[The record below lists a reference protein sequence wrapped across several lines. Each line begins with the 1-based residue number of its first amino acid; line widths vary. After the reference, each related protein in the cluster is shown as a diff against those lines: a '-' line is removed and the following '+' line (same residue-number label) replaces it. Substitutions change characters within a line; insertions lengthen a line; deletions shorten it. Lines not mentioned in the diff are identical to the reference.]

1 MSLGRSIPVAVVL
14 TLGLVLQGCA
24 GKGPPTLA
32 LMPAP
37 EAFAEGAFD
46 RAADDRPVGDIPDGG
61 LLYATGRQKSPGNA
75 PGDFYTTERS
85 LVVHLGEA
93 QISVSRPEITWRQ
106 ARELAL
112 LKAPTRDYPIQVA
125 GVTEYGILDRSVTPY
140 VDPGPQ
146 AIPPGAATARFA
158 AEVNRRL
165 DRAGQKDVYIYVHG
179 YKVTFDNP
187 VLVAAEMWHFMGYE
201 GVFIAYS
208 WPATPEATAYVGDVD
223 TAMGMARNLRELV
236 RTLETGTRAERIHI
250 IGYSAGTRLVSRTLE
265 QMALLNRDRPE
276 GAYRYG
282 SRLEN
287 VFLVSSDVDRA
298 VFGAYLADGILD
310 VSRHLIIYASDK
322 DDALRISEGITGHQR
337 LGQALKGEAVP
348 PAFAELLKSRADR
361 ISYIDVSGAPNVES
375 GNGHGYFRGSP
386 WVSSDLMVKL
396 MYRLDPEVRGLVR
409 DPGTGILA
417 FPVDYDR
424 RMQQALSGV
433 KPPRSGTTSNG
444 HAVSGDGKDIP

>member
-1 MSLGRSIPVAVVL
+1 MSRLRFILIAVMMALGFA
-14 TLGLVLQGCA
+14 LQACA

-37 EAFAEGAFD
+37 EAFSDGAFD
-46 RAADDRPVGDIPDGG
+46 RVADDRPVGDIPDGG
-61 LLYATGRQKSPGNA
+61 LLYATGRQKSLGNA

-112 LKAPTRDYPIQVA
+112 LKAPTRDYPIQVS
-125 GVTEYGILDRSVTPY
+125 GVTEYGILERSVTPY

-146 AIPPGAATARFA
+146 TIAPRVATERFA

-165 DRAGQKDVYIYVHG
+165 ARTGQKDVYIYVHG

-236 RTLETGTRAERIHI
+236 RTLETETGAERIHI

-276 GAYRYG
+276 GGYRYG

-298 VFGAYLADGILD
+298 VFGAYLADGILE
-310 VSRHLIIYASDK
+310 VSRHLIIYASEK
-322 DDALRISEGITGHQR
+322 DEALRISEGITGHQR
-337 LGQALKGEAVP
+337 LGQALKGEAIP

-396 MYRLDPEVRGLVR
+396 MFRLDPEVRGLVR

-417 FPVDYDR
+417 FPADYDR
-424 RMQQALSGV
+424 RMQQALSGINR
-433 KPPRSGTTSNG
+433 PR
-444 HAVSGDGKDIP
+444 P

>member
-1 MSLGRSIPVAVVL
+1 MSLHRFSRIAVIMAV
-14 TLGLVLQGCA
+14 GFALQACA
-24 GKGPPTLA
+24 GKRPPTLA

-37 EAFAEGAFD
+37 EAFSDGAFD
-46 RAADDRPVGDIPDGG
+46 RAADDRAVGDIPDGG
-61 LLYATGRQKSPGNA
+61 LLYATGRQKSLGNA

-93 QISVSRPEITWRQ
+93 QISVSRPDITWRQ

-112 LKAPTRDYPIQVA
+112 LKAPARDYPIQVS
-125 GVTEYGILDRSVTPY
+125 GVTEYGILERSVTPY
-140 VDPGPQ
+140 LDPGPL
-146 AIPPGAATARFA
+146 ATPPASATAQFTR
-158 AEVNRRL
+158 EVNRRL
-165 DRAGQKDVYIYVHG
+165 GRTGQKDVYIYVHG

-236 RTLETGTRAERIHI
+236 RTLETETEAERIHI

-265 QMALLNRDRPE
+265 QMALLNRDRSQ

-287 VFLVSSDVDRA
+287 VFLVSSDVDRS
-298 VFGAYLADGILD
+298 VFGAYLADGILE
-310 VSRHLIIYASDK
+310 VSRHLIIYASEK
-322 DDALRISEGITGHQR
+322 DEALKISEAITGHQR
-337 LGQALKGEAVP
+337 LGEALPAESVP
-348 PAFAELLKSRADR
+348 PSLAQLLKSRADR
-361 ISYIDVSGAPNVES
+361 ISYIDVSQAPKVGA

-409 DPGTGILA
+409 DPRTGILA
-417 FPVDYDR
+417 FPADYDR
-424 RMQQALSGV
+424 RMQQALSGI
-433 KPPRSGTTSNG
+433 KRPGP
-444 HAVSGDGKDIP
+444 

>member
-1 MSLGRSIPVAVVL
+1 MSRLRFILIAVMMALGFA
-14 TLGLVLQGCA
+14 LQACA

-37 EAFAEGAFD
+37 EAFSDGAFD
-46 RAADDRPVGDIPDGG
+46 RVADDRPVGDIPDGG
-61 LLYATGRQKSPGNA
+61 LLYATGRQKSLGNA

-112 LKAPTRDYPIQVA
+112 LKAPTRDYPIQVS
-125 GVTEYGILDRSVTPY
+125 GVTEYGILERSVTPY

-146 AIPPGAATARFA
+146 TIAPRVATERFA

-165 DRAGQKDVYIYVHG
+165 ARTGQKDVYIYVHG

-265 QMALLNRDRPE
+265 QMALLNRDRPA
-276 GAYRYG
+276 GGYQYG

-287 VFLVSSDVDRA
+287 VFLVSSDVDRS

-337 LGQALKGEAVP
+337 LGQALKGEAIP

-396 MYRLDPEVRGLVR
+396 MFRLDPEVRGLVR

-417 FPVDYDR
+417 FPADYDR
-424 RMQQALSGV
+424 RMQQALSGINR
-433 KPPRSGTTSNG
+433 PR
-444 HAVSGDGKDIP
+444 P

>member
-1 MSLGRSIPVAVVL
+1 MSRLRFILIAVMMALGFA
-14 TLGLVLQGCA
+14 LQACA

-37 EAFAEGAFD
+37 EAFSDGAFD

-61 LLYATGRQKSPGNA
+61 LLYATGRQKSLGNA

-93 QISVSRPEITWRQ
+93 KISVSRPEITWRQ

-112 LKAPTRDYPIQVA
+112 LKAPTRDYPIQVS
-125 GVTEYGILDRSVTPY
+125 GVTEYGILERSVTPY

-146 AIPPGAATARFA
+146 TIAPRVATERFA

-165 DRAGQKDVYIYVHG
+165 ARTGQKDVYIYVHG

-265 QMALLNRDRPE
+265 QMALLNRDRPA
-276 GAYRYG
+276 GGYQYG

-287 VFLVSSDVDRA
+287 VFLVSSDVDRS

-337 LGQALKGEAVP
+337 LGQALKGEAIP

-396 MYRLDPEVRGLVR
+396 MFRLDPEVRGLVR

-417 FPVDYDR
+417 FPADYDR
-424 RMQQALSGV
+424 RMQQALSGINR
-433 KPPRSGTTSNG
+433 PR
-444 HAVSGDGKDIP
+444 P

>member
-1 MSLGRSIPVAVVL
+1 MPVFRRLPIVL
-14 TLGLVLQGCA
+14 ILGLGVFLQACA
-24 GKGPPTLA
+24 GKGPPTLS

-37 EAFAEGAFD
+37 EAFTEGAFS

-61 LLYATGRQKSPGNA
+61 LLYATGRQKSPENTPGN
-75 PGDFYTTERS
+75 FYSSERS

-93 QISVSRPEITWRQ
+93 RISVSRPDITWRQ

-112 LKAPTRDYPIQVA
+112 LKSAAKDYPIQVS
-125 GVTEYGILDRSVTPY
+125 GVTEYGTLERSVTPY
-140 VDPGPQ
+140 VDPGVQTATP
-146 AIPPGAATARFA
+146 AEATARFA

-165 DRAGQKDVYIYVHG
+165 ERTGQKDVYIYVHG

-236 RTLETGTRAERIHI
+236 HTLETETKAERIHI

-265 QMALLNRDRPE
+265 QMALLNRDRPA
-276 GAYRYG
+276 GVYRYG

-322 DDALRISEGITGHQR
+322 DEALRISEGITGHQR
-337 LGQALKGEAVP
+337 LGEALPANAVP
-348 PAFAELLKSRADR
+348 PAFAQLLKSRPDR
-361 ISYIDVSGAPNVES
+361 ISYIDVSAAPNVEA

-396 MYRLDPEVRGLVR
+396 MYRLPPEVRGLVR
-409 DPGTGILA
+409 DPRTGVLA
-417 FPVDYDR
+417 FPADYDQ
-424 RMQQALSGV
+424 RMNRALQDLRTGR
-433 KPPRSGTTSNG
+433 PPG
-444 HAVSGDGKDIP
+444 P

>member
-1 MSLGRSIPVAVVL
+1 MSKVL
-14 TLGLVLQGCA
+14 TRFLTVLASGLLLQACA
-24 GKGPPTLA
+24 GKAPPSLA

-37 EAFAEGAFD
+37 EAFTEGAFS
-46 RAADDRPVGDIPDGG
+46 RAADDRPVGEIPDGG
-61 LLYATGRQKSPGNA
+61 LLYATGRQKSAGDR

-93 QISVSRPEITWRQ
+93 RISVSRPDITWRQ
-106 ARELAL
+106 AREQAL
-112 LKAPTRDYPIQVA
+112 LKASTQDYPIQVS
-125 GVTEYGILDRSVTPY
+125 GVTEYGMLERSVTPLL
-140 VDPGPQ
+140 DPGSQ
-146 AIPPGAATARFA
+146 ATPPAAATARFA

-165 DRAGQKDVYIYVHG
+165 DRTGQKDVYIYVHG

-236 RTLETGTRAERIHI
+236 HTLETETRAERIHI

-276 GAYRYG
+276 GAYHYG

-287 VFLVSSDVDRA
+287 VFLVSSDVDRS

-322 DDALRISEGITGHQR
+322 DEALRISEGITGHQR
-337 LGQALKGEAVP
+337 LGEALAPDAVP
-348 PAFAELLKSRADR
+348 PAFAQLLKGRSDR
-361 ISYIDVSGAPNVES
+361 ISYIDVSAAPNVEA

-396 MYRLDPEVRGLVR
+396 MYRLPPETRGLVR
-409 DPGTGILA
+409 DPRTGVLS
-417 FPVDYDR
+417 FPPDYDR
-424 RMQQALSGV
+424 RMESALAGV
-433 KPPRSGTTSNG
+433 SRPR
-444 HAVSGDGKDIP
+444 P

>member
-1 MSLGRSIPVAVVL
+1 MAPLRSIPAAIVL
-14 TLGLVLQGCA
+14 SLGLVLQGCA
-24 GKGPPTLA
+24 GQSPPTLA

-37 EAFAEGAFD
+37 EAFSKGAFD
-46 RAADDRPVGDIPDGG
+46 QAADDRPVGDIPDGG

-93 QISVSRPEITWRQ
+93 KISISRPEITWRQ
-106 ARELAL
+106 AREIAL
-112 LKAPTRDYPIQVA
+112 LKAPTRDYPIQVS
-125 GVTEYGILDRSVTPY
+125 GVTEFGILDRSVTPY
-140 VDPGPQ
+140 VDPGPL
-146 AIPPGAATARFA
+146 AIAPASATARFTS
-158 AEVNRRL
+158 EVNRRL
-165 DRAGQKDVYIYVHG
+165 DRTGQKDVYIYVHG

-208 WPATPEATAYVGDVD
+208 WPATPESTAYIGDVD

-236 RTLETGTRAERIHI
+236 HTLETETKAERIHI

-287 VFLVSSDVDRA
+287 VFLVSSDVDRS

-310 VSRHLIIYASDK
+310 VSRHLIIYASKK
-322 DDALRISEGITGHQR
+322 DEALRISEAITGHQR
-337 LGQALKGEAVP
+337 LGQALRGEAVP
-348 PAFAELLKSRADR
+348 PAFAQLLKSRADR
-361 ISYIDVSGAPNVES
+361 ISYIDVSEAPDIEW

-409 DPGTGILA
+409 DPATGILA
-417 FPVDYDR
+417 FPTDYDQ
-424 RMQQALSGV
+424 RMQKTLAGINR
-433 KPPRSGTTSNG
+433 PR
-444 HAVSGDGKDIP
+444 P

>member
-1 MSLGRSIPVAVVL
+1 MSLRRPISIAVIMALGL
-14 TLGLVLQGCA
+14 TLQACA
-24 GKGPPTLA
+24 GGGTPTLA

-37 EAFAEGAFD
+37 EAFSDGAFD

-61 LLYATGRQKSPGNA
+61 LLYATGRQKSRGNT

-112 LKAPTRDYPIQVA
+112 LKAPTRDYPIQVS

-140 VDPGPQ
+140 LDPGPQ
-146 AIPPGAATARFA
+146 PVSPAAATAQFTR
-158 AEVNRRL
+158 EVNRRL
-165 DRAGQKDVYIYVHG
+165 ERTSQKDVYIYVHG

-236 RTLETGTRAERIHI
+236 RTLETETGAERIHI
-250 IGYSAGTRLVSRTLE
+250 IGYSAGTRLVSRALE
-265 QMALLNRDRPE
+265 QMALLNRDRPG

-287 VFLVSSDVDRA
+287 VFLVSSDVDRS
-298 VFGAYLADGILD
+298 VFGAYLADGILE
-310 VSRHLIIYASDK
+310 VSRHLVIYASEK
-322 DDALRISEGITGHQR
+322 DEALRISEAITGHQR
-337 LGQALKGEAVP
+337 LGEALPADSVP
-348 PAFAELLKSRADR
+348 PSLSQLLKSRADR
-361 ISYIDVSGAPNVES
+361 ISYIDVSRAPNVES

-409 DPGTGILA
+409 DPQTGILA

-424 RMQQALSGV
+424 RMRKALSGIKRPV
-433 KPPRSGTTSNG
+433 P
-444 HAVSGDGKDIP
+444 

>member
-1 MSLGRSIPVAVVL
+1 MNAIRGANAALALLAS
-14 TLGLVLQGCA
+14 GLLLQACA

-37 EAFAEGAFD
+37 EAFTEGAFD

-61 LLYATGRQKSPGNA
+61 LLYATGRQKSAGDK

-93 QISVSRPEITWRQ
+93 RISVSRPDITWRQ
-106 ARELAL
+106 ARDLAL
-112 LKAPTRDYPIQVA
+112 LKAPTKDYPIQVS
-125 GVTEYGILDRSVTPY
+125 GVTEYGILERSVTPY
-140 VDPGPQ
+140 LDPGSQ
-146 AIPPGAATARFA
+146 ATTPAAATARFTS
-158 AEVNRRL
+158 EVNRRL
-165 DRAGQKDVYIYVHG
+165 ERTGQKDVYIYVHG

-236 RTLETGTRAERIHI
+236 HTLETETRAERVHI

-265 QMALLNRDRPE
+265 QMALLNRDRPA

-282 SRLEN
+282 SKLEN
-287 VFLVSSDVDRA
+287 VFLVSSDVDRS

-310 VSRHLIIYASDK
+310 MPRHLIIYASDK
-322 DDALRISEGITGHQR
+322 DKALGISEVITGHQR
-337 LGQALKGEAVP
+337 LGEALAADAVP
-348 PAFAELLKSRADR
+348 PALARLLTSRPDR
-361 ISYIDVSGAPNVES
+361 ISYIDVSDAPDVKS

-409 DPGTGILA
+409 DPKTGILA
-417 FPVDYDR
+417 FPPDYDK
-424 RMQQALSGV
+424 RMEAALAGV
-433 KPPRSGTTSNG
+433 SRPR
-444 HAVSGDGKDIP
+444 P

>member
-1 MSLGRSIPVAVVL
+1 MPSRRLIRAAAFL
-14 TLGLVLQGCA
+14 AFGLVLQACA
-24 GKGPPTLA
+24 GKAPPALA

-37 EAFAEGAFD
+37 DAFDIGAFD

-61 LLYATGRQKSPGNA
+61 ILYATGRQKSAGNA

-93 QISVSRPEITWRQ
+93 RISVSRPEITWRQ
-106 ARELAL
+106 AREVAL
-112 LKAPTRDYPIQVA
+112 LKSPTRDYPIQVS
-125 GVTEYGILDRSVTPY
+125 GVTEYGVLEGSVTPY
-140 VDPGPQ
+140 LDPGPQ
-146 AIPPGAATARFA
+146 ATPPASATAQFTS
-158 AEVNRRL
+158 EVNRRL
-165 DRAGQKDVYIYVHG
+165 ERTGQRDVYIYVHG

-187 VLVAAEMWHFMGYE
+187 VLVAAEMWHFMGYD

-236 RTLETGTRAERIHI
+236 RTLETKTKAERIHI

-276 GAYRYG
+276 GDYRYG

-287 VFLVSSDVDRA
+287 VFLVSSDVDRS

-310 VSRHLIIYASDK
+310 VSRHLIIYASAK
-322 DDALRISEGITGHQR
+322 DEALRISEGITGHQR
-337 LGQALKGEAVP
+337 LGEALAADAVP
-348 PAFAELLKSRADR
+348 PALAQLLKSRADR
-361 ISYIDVSGAPNVES
+361 ISYIDVSAAPNIES

-409 DPGTGILA
+409 DPRTGILT
-417 FPVDYDR
+417 FPADYDL
-424 RMQQALSGV
+424 RMQTALGSV
-433 KPPRSGTTSNG
+433 RPPR
-444 HAVSGDGKDIP
+444 P

>member
-1 MSLGRSIPVAVVL
+1 MSFMHRASAALAVFAAL
-14 TLGLVLQGCA
+14 ALQACA
-24 GKGPPTLA
+24 GKAPPSLA

-37 EAFAEGAFD
+37 EAFTDGAFS

-61 LLYATGRQKSPGNA
+61 LLYATGRQKSAGNA

-93 QISVSRPEITWRQ
+93 RISVSRPDITWRQ
-106 ARELAL
+106 ARDLSL
-112 LKAPTRDYPIQVA
+112 LKSSAKDYPIQVS
-125 GVTEYGILDRSVTPY
+125 GVTEYGVLDRSVTPY
-140 VDPGPQ
+140 IDPGAQ
-146 AIPPGAATARFA
+146 ATSPAEATARFA

-165 DRAGQKDVYIYVHG
+165 ERTGQKDVYIYVHG

-236 RTLETGTRAERIHI
+236 RTLETETRAERIHI

-265 QMALLNRDRPE
+265 QMALLNRGQPA

-287 VFLVSSDVDRA
+287 VFLVSSDVDRS

-322 DDALRISEGITGHQR
+322 DEALRISEGITGHDR
-337 LGQALKGEAVP
+337 LGEALRADAVP
-348 PAFAELLKSRADR
+348 PGFAQLLKSRSDR
-361 ISYIDVSGAPNVES
+361 ISYIDVSAAPNIEA

-396 MYRLDPEVRGLVR
+396 MYRLAPEVRGLVR
-409 DPGTGILA
+409 DPRTGVLS
-417 FPVDYDR
+417 FPADYDQ
-424 RMQQALSGV
+424 RMQKALAGV
-433 KPPRSGTTSNG
+433 SRPR
-444 HAVSGDGKDIP
+444 P

>member
-1 MSLGRSIPVAVVL
+1 MPFRRLILVVVL
-14 TLGLVLQGCA
+14 ATLGIALQACA
-24 GKGPPTLA
+24 GRGPPTLA

-37 EAFAEGAFD
+37 EAFSEGAFD
-46 RAADDRPVGDIPDGG
+46 RSADDRPVGDIPDGG
-61 LLYATGRQKSPGNA
+61 LLYATGRQKSRGNA
-75 PGDFYTTERS
+75 PGDFYTSERS
-85 LVVHLGEA
+85 LVVHIGEA

-112 LKAPTRDYPIQVA
+112 LKAPTRDYPIQVS
-125 GVTEYGILDRSVTPY
+125 GVTEYGILERSVTPFL
-140 VDPGPQ
+140 DPGPQ
-146 AIPPGAATARFA
+146 ANSPASATARFTS
-158 AEVNRRL
+158 EVNRRL
-165 DRAGQKDVYIYVHG
+165 DRTDQKDVYIYVHG

-236 RTLETGTRAERIHI
+236 HTLETETKAERIHI
-250 IGYSAGTRLVSRTLE
+250 IGYSAGTRLVGRTLE
-265 QMALLNRDRPE
+265 QMALLNRDRPA

-287 VFLVSSDVDRA
+287 VFLVSSDIDRS

-310 VSRHLIIYASDK
+310 VSRHLIIYASEK
-322 DDALRISEGITGHQR
+322 DEALRISEAITGHQR
-337 LGQALKGEAVP
+337 LGEALPAESVP
-348 PAFAELLKSRADR
+348 PALAELLKSRADR
-361 ISYIDVSGAPNVES
+361 ISYIDVSGAPKVES

-409 DPGTGILA
+409 DPKTGILA

-424 RMQQALSGV
+424 RMQQALSAIKRAG
-433 KPPRSGTTSNG
+433 P
-444 HAVSGDGKDIP
+444 